1 MISKSL
7 TEAIIFLYIKHQF
20 NYYYLL
26 LKYSDDSEIKQHDW
40 MFQVMWQSLT
50 NQSRVT
56 TLPIAGRPLLLRGFV
71 CAYHPAAAGSNPKH
85 TILVFYKK
93 NFAFDST
100 TTKLEAARRVMDIL
114 CI

>member
-1 MISKSL
+1 
-7 TEAIIFLYIKHQF
+7 
-20 NYYYLL
+20 
-26 LKYSDDSEIKQHDW
+26 
-40 MFQVMWQSLT
+40 MFQVMWQALT

-71 CAYHPAAAGSNPKH
+71 CAYHPAAGSNPKH